1 MKDKKI
7 YKVNGVSDVK
17 TELIENLEK
26 YQKLFK
32 KFQNVLENEDSLKDI
47 FDNSIVNIDD
57 AVKVVKNELDV
68 YKINQLLKIIR
79 RHRDL

>member
-1 MKDKKI
+1 MGDKKI
-7 YKVNGVSDVK
+7 YKVDGVSDVK
-17 TELIENLEK
+17 SELINNLEN

-32 KFQNVLENEDSLKDI
+32 KFKNVLEEEDSLKGI
-47 FDNSIVNIDD
+47 FNTSISNIDD

-79 RHRDL
+79 KHRNL

>member
-1 MKDKKI
+1 VKDKNI

-26 YQKLFK
+26 YQKLFQ
-32 KFQNVLENEDSLKDI
+32 KFKNVLEEDDSLKGI
-47 FDNSIVNIDD
+47 FNNSISNIDD
-57 AVKVVKNELDV
+57 ALKVVKNDLDV

-79 RHRDL
+79 KHRDL

>member
-79 RHRDL
+79 KHRDL